1 MSYREVLE
9 EKASETTTL
18 NGAKTHSTSGDACLD
33 FFAVAGGMRYREKN
47 VQIVLFDRAYIEN
60 PELAMKLL
68 FYIRDI
74 RGGMGERKMFRTL
87 LRHVAFQWPKSA
99 KKNVAYISEFGRY
112 DDLLCLLGTPAQN
125 EAMTII
131 QSQLKKDWKA
141 LEERRNG
148 RTDAR
153 ISLLAKWLPSSNTS
167 SWKTRK
173 MAQKVMNLLEMDE
186 KSYRKMLSA
195 LRANICITERYLT
208 KKEPEKIVYHSVPA
222 GAMLKYRK
230 AFDRSDTERFH
241 EYLDQVKS
249 GAETIHCRTLFPYE
263 IARPYF
269 AGWWVPNAD
278 ETNDKLLDIL
288 WNHLKSSVNQN
299 NAISVVDTS
308 GSMYCRWPD
317 SPMPALYSQ
326 ALGLYLAENCTGPF
340 HNMLI
345 TFESSP
351 HLIEIQ
357 GDTLRDKMQ
366 YIHTL
371 PWGWSTN
378 LSAVFDL
385 ILDTAIKSGA
395 AQEELPQTIY
405 IFSDMEFDCAIRG
418 ASKTVYEDAR
428 ERYEAYGYHLPAVV
442 FHNVNSWQMQVPV
455 RKDTKGAALVS
466 GQSVSAFRYP
476 TDVNTTPMEHMLQIL
491 NSRRYRMIHA

>member
-1 MSYREVLE
+1 MSYREALE

-33 FFAVAGGMRYREKN
+33 FFAVAGGMRYREKKA
-47 VQIVLFDRAYIEN
+47 QIILFDRAYIEN

-112 DDLLCLLGTPAQN
+112 DDLLCLLETPAQN

-148 RTDAR
+148 RKDAR
-153 ISLLAKWLPSSNTS
+153 ISLLAKWLPSGNAS

-173 MAQKVMNLLEMDE
+173 MAQKVMNLLNLDK

-230 AFDRSDTERFH
+230 AFGRSDRKRFH
-241 EYLDQVKS
+241 EYLDQVNS

-263 IARPYF
+263 IARPYITGCS
-269 AGWWVPNAD
+269 ATDQTEDRV
-278 ETNDKLLDIL
+278 LDIL
-288 WNHLKSSVNQN
+288 WNHLKRSVNQN

-308 GSMYCRWPD
+308 GSMYCSWPSD
-317 SPMPALYSQ
+317 GPVPALYSQ
-326 ALGLYLAENCTGPF
+326 ALGLYLAENCTGTF

-357 GDTLRDKMQ
+357 GNTLRDKIR
-366 YIHTL
+366 YIRTL
-371 PWGWSTN
+371 PWGGSTN

-385 ILDTAIKSGA
+385 ILDAAIKSGA
-395 AQEELPQTIY
+395 TQGELPQTIY
-405 IFSDMEFDCAIRG
+405 IFSDMEFNCAIRN
-418 ASKTVYEDAR
+418 ASKTIYED
-428 ERYEAYGYHLPAVV
+428 ESEMYEAYGYHLPAVV